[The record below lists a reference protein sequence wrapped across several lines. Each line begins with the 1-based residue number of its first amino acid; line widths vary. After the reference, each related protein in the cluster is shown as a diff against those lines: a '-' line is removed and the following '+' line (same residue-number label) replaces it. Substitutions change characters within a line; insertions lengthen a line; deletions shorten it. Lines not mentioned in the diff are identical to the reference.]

1 MKKLKIVL
9 TILLVICVCSLSA
22 KGKHNKPV
30 YAFGIS
36 ESFTDSIVYNTN
48 IQVIDSVYLDANGFL
63 PARDS
68 YAYQLKNYLEINK
81 ELTDRTC
88 MIFFNTDMK
97 KLTKEFNK
105 VVARYKKKNV
115 IVKSIK
121 PEEFKFTKPE
131 E

>member
-1 MKKLKIVL
+1 MH
-9 TILLVICVCSLSA
+9 LVFPNRLR
-22 KGKHNKPV
+22 
-30 YAFGIS
+30 
-36 ESFTDSIVYNTN
+36 TN

-115 IVKSIK
+115 IVQSIK
-121 PEEFKFTKPE
+121 PEDFKFTKPE